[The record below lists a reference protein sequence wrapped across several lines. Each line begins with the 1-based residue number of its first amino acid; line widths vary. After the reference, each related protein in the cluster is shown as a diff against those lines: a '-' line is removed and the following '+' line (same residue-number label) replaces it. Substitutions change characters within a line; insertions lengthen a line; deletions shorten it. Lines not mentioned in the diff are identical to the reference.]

1 MQLCGAIKNRYDNEQ
16 TMNKPLEILVDVIG
30 LGAGVV
36 DELLEV
42 GLLVRAVNVAESP
55 STKGTYL
62 NLRAELWFKV
72 RDWLGGRDVRIPND
86 DILISEL
93 SSPIYKFNSA
103 GKIKIESKEEMKK
116 RGLPSPDRADAL
128 ALTMAS
134 VPASFG
140 SASESMMGYN
150 FRKPIKSKIYRVG

>member
-1 MQLCGAIKNRYDNEQ
+1 M
-16 TMNKPLEILVDVIG
+16 
-30 LGAGVV
+30 
-36 DELLEV
+36 
-42 GLLVRAVNVAESP
+42 
-55 STKGTYL
+55 
-62 NLRAELWFKV
+62 WFKV

-150 FRKPIKSKIYRVG
+150 FRKTHQI